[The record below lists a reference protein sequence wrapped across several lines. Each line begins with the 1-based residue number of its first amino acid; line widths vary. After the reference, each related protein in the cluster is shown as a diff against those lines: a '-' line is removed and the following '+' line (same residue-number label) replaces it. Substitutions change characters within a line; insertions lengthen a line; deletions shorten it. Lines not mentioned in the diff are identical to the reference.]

1 MKMMNPKYNVEALT
15 LVIDCLALLQKEMEY
30 ISNLPPELNEIIKKL
45 IPTQLG
51 LLMKLKLLSEE
62 IGEEEND

>member
-1 MKMMNPKYNVEALT
+1 MNPKYNVEALT

>member
-1 MKMMNPKYNVEALT
+1 MMNPKYNVEALT

-51 LLMKLKLLSEE
+51 L
-62 IGEEEND
+62 

>member
-1 MKMMNPKYNVEALT
+1 MMNPKYNVEALT